1 MDKTFSIY
9 RSSAGSGKTR
19 TLAKEYLKL
28 ALRYPEYFRYILAM
42 TFTNKSTQE
51 MKDRIIRYLDDFTSG
66 KSEDLALE
74 IIADFQNEGRT
85 FSTDQLRERSREVL
99 TLVLHQYAQFSIS
112 TIDAFF
118 QRVIRSFTR
127 ETGLLGNFRLE
138 VENELVV
145 EEVVGLLMDELTD
158 NDDLRGW
165 IMDYSLERL
174 KDGENWDIRTTL
186 MNFSKEIFKEEFK
199 AIEDQV
205 LAVTSKKEFFRNFK
219 NTLQRETK
227 VIENTIRKDAQRLLD
242 EFHAQHLSVD
252 DFWYGRAGSIYTYLE
267 KLTRG
272 EIELPG
278 ARVNTGLEDAEKWSG
293 PKTDKKKMLALVQS
307 GWQAQLATL
316 VDYIRNNIVRYESA
330 RQALKNLYVFG
341 LVSDISRTLKEYLS
355 ENNLMLLSDAPHFLQ
370 GVMKDQDTSFVY
382 EKVGSFYRHFLIDE
396 FQDTSGFQ
404 WKNLLPLIKNGL
416 SQNYKSLIVGDIKQ
430 SIYRWRGGD
439 LNILQE
445 KVKGDV
451 DESVIQT
458 FSLDTNYRSLG
469 NLVNFNNLVFKSAS
483 EIIGMETRTDFP
495 VKSYTDAAQK
505 IFRDKDRGYVNI
517 QFVEPETEEEKERS
531 FEELSLARIPK
542 VFEEL
547 QLKGIPLQDIAF
559 LVRENSEGQMIA
571 QYFME
576 YGASAEANP
585 DCRYD
590 VVSNESLRLDQAS
603 SVLILINAMRILENP
618 KNGIAHAHL
627 AYEYQKL
634 WPANTFPD
642 HHALFTQSRTKHF
655 AKLVPKAFTEQL
667 EVLSA
672 FPMIELVEN
681 LIHIFSLG
689 KLPAEIP
696 YLQAFEDVIFEFIVR
711 EKSDL
716 ASFLTWWEDNKHKKS
731 IQVAGGVQASQIIT
745 IHKSK
750 GLQFRYVIIPF
761 LNWELNHM
769 GTKAPILWCR
779 SDDPLFA
786 DAGFLPIRYTSSL
799 ENTFFKDTYQQERER
814 IFLDNLNLLYVAFT
828 RAEEGL
834 IAQAPAAKGKLSHV
848 GNLVKKAIEGN
859 IELQQFW
866 NESDQRLMVGE
877 VFRTAVEE
885 TQQNKALRLR
895 QYSVTPWRDH
905 IHVRTRG
912 KEFFQETEQRKKIN
926 YGIFLHTLMSRIRT
940 ADDIPMV
947 IKQSLQ
953 EGLIMNDERNQIEEA
968 VQWIVSHPALVEA
981 FAAEGVLKTE
991 ASLIVPAGGERRIDR
1006 IRIDNGKAILI
1017 DYKTGKPKSEDRV
1030 QVKEY
1035 IAILS
1040 GMGLSSVKGFLVYPA
1055 DRNCVEV

>member
-1 MDKTFSIY
+1 
-9 RSSAGSGKTR
+9 
-19 TLAKEYLKL
+19 
-28 ALRYPEYFRYILAM
+28 
-42 TFTNKSTQE
+42 
-51 MKDRIIRYLDDFTSG
+51 MKDRIIRYLDDFTLD
-66 KSEDLALE
+66 KSQDLAAE
-74 IIADFQNEGRT
+74 IIADFQQEGRT
-85 FSTDQLRERSREVL
+85 FQPDQLKERSREVL
-99 TLVLHQYAQFSIS
+99 TLILHQYSQFSIS

-158 NDDLRGW
+158 NKDLLGW

-174 KDGENWDIRTTL
+174 REGENWDIRTTL
-186 MNFSKEIFKEEFK
+186 INFSKEIFKEEFK

-219 NTLQRETK
+219 SRLQQEEK
-227 VIENTIRKDAQRLLD
+227 IFENTIRKDAQKLMD
-242 EFHAQHLSVD
+242 EFHAQHLSID
-252 DFWYGRAGSIYTYLE
+252 DFLYGKSGSVYGYVDRLC
-267 KLTRG
+267 RG
-272 EIELPG
+272 EVELPG
-278 ARVNTGLEDAEKWSG
+278 VRVSTALEDADKWAG
-293 PKTDKKKMLALVQS
+293 PKSDKKKIRAWVQE
-307 GWQAQLATL
+307 GWQSKLAAI
-316 VDYIRNNIVRYESA
+316 VDYLQTNFVRYESA

-341 LVSDISRTLKEYLS
+341 LVSDISRTLKEYLT

-370 GVMKDQDTSFVY
+370 GVMRDQDTSFVY

-416 SQNYKSLIVGDIKQ
+416 AQNYKSLIVGDIKQ

-451 DESVIQT
+451 DETLVQT

-469 NLVNFNNLVFKSAS
+469 NLVNFNNAIFKSAS
-483 EIIGMETRTDFP
+483 AIIGTETKTEFP
-495 VKSYTDAAQK
+495 NISYIDAGQK
-505 IFRDKDRGYVNI
+505 VFREADKGYVHI
-517 QFVEPETEEEKERS
+517 QFVEPESEEEKKRS
-531 FEELSLARIPK
+531 FEELSLQRLPK
-542 VFEEL
+542 VFEDL
-547 QLKGIPLQDIAF
+547 QLKGIPLRDIAF
-559 LVRENSEGQMIA
+559 LVRENSEGQKIA

-576 YGASAEANP
+576 YGASSEAMP
-585 DCRYD
+585 DCKYD

-618 KNGIAHAHL
+618 ENMIAHAHL

-634 WPANTFPD
+634 WPVNTFPD
-642 HHALFTQSRTKHF
+642 NHALFTQSKTRHF

-667 EVLSA
+667 EILSA

-731 IQVAGGVQASQIIT
+731 IQVAGGVDASQIIT

-761 LNWELNHM
+761 LNWELNH
-769 GTKAPILWCR
+769 GTKAPILWCK
-779 SDDPLFA
+779 SDDSLFA
-786 DAGFLPIRYTSSL
+786 DVGYLPIRYTSSL
-799 ENTFFKDTYQQERER
+799 ENTFFKDTYQAERER

-834 IAQAPAAKGKLSHV
+834 IAHASSKGKLTHV
-848 GNLVKKAIEGN
+848 GNLVKKSIESN
-859 IELQQFW
+859 IHLQQYWSEADQVLKIGEIFRASA
-866 NESDQRLMVGE
+866 EKSDSSIS
-877 VFRTAVEE
+877 
-885 TQQNKALRLR
+885 LRLR

-912 KEFFQETEQRKKIN
+912 KEFFQVTEQRKKIN

-940 ADDIPMV
+940 AADISQV
-947 IKQSLQ
+947 VRQSLQ
-953 EGLIMNDERNQIEEA
+953 EGLIMNDEKDQIEEA
-968 VQWIVSHPALVEA
+968 VHWIVSHPKLVDA
-981 FAAEGVLKTE
+981 FAEEGTLKTE
-991 ASLIVPAGGERRIDR
+991 ASLIIPAGGERRIDR
-1006 IRIDNGKAILI
+1006 IRISEGKAILI
-1017 DYKTGKPKSEDRV
+1017 DYKTGKPKSEDKA

-1035 IAILS
+1035 MEILLSMGVSSIA
-1040 GMGLSSVKGFLVYPA
+1040 GFLVYPA
-1055 DRNCVEV
+1055 ERNCVEV